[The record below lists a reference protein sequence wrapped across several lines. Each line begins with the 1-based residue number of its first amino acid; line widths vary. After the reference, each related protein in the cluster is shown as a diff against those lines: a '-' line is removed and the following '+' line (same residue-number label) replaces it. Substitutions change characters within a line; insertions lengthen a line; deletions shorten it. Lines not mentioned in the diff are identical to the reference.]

1 MEPDSDKEQWS
12 AAAAVHTR
20 CMHARMGTRST
31 HAGPLPPAALL
42 NAVVRRRGRC
52 DGRTRGRPGSAP
64 MQRPAL
70 AHATNGQ
77 ARPTPTYACP
87 KSKHVAV
94 VAART
99 EPARAGRYDIFAR
112 HGRSIE
118 IVARALMHIHICSAD
133 DVRAP
138 PRARQWPDTSRAMA
152 RARAMRAR
160 VVSSV
165 AFRGALYCRC
175 ITAAAQLSLGPL
187 PRLGAGWA
195 QRTADPHGPDARRNR
210 RRHRRQ
216 MQETDRPPPPRAL
229 RALPPCSSS
238 APAARFR
245 LLTGRS
251 RTRKK
256 GTCTK
261 APAQRARLSAH
272 CLGAAER

>member
-1 MEPDSDKEQWS
+1 MFTIKLSEKVKVGDALVRPKCIRRVAQLMEPDNDKEQWS
-12 AAAAVHTR
+12 AAAAVHTT

-77 ARPTPTYACP
+77 ARPTPTYVCP

-118 IVARALMHIHICSAD
+118 IVARALMHIHICSAE

-138 PRARQWPDTSRAMA
+138 PRARRWPDTSGAMA
-152 RARAMRAR
+152 RARAMRAASCR
-160 VVSSV
+160 PSRFAV
-165 AFRGALYCRC
+165 RC
-175 ITAAAQLSLGPL
+175 IAVVLEPPLS
-187 PRLGAGWA
+187 
-195 QRTADPHGPDARRNR
+195 
-210 RRHRRQ
+210 
-216 MQETDRPPPPRAL
+216 
-229 RALPPCSSS
+229 
-238 APAARFR
+238 
-245 LLTGRS
+245 
-251 RTRKK
+251 
-256 GTCTK
+256 
-261 APAQRARLSAH
+261 
-272 CLGAAER
+272 